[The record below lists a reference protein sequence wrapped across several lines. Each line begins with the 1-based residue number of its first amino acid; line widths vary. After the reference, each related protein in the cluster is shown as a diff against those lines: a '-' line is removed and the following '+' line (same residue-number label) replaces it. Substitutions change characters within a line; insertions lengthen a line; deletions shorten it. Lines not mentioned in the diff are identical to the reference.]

1 MASACRLS
9 AGVET
14 DGLNRSRFPGLADGW
29 VRADAPSGTQPV
41 DSSIGA
47 MREYMESGDSA
58 NVFGQ
63 YRASQATTEL
73 VETARR
79 RVGDLFGAP
88 WDGVVFGPSMTALA
102 FRLTHA
108 LENRLGPGD
117 RIVST
122 RLEHDA
128 NVRPWA
134 IAAARAGAEFA
145 LLDLNPETLELDARS
160 VIETIDER
168 TRWVAIGAASN
179 ALGTLNDLAPVVQRA
194 HAVGAR
200 VFVDAVAAAPHR
212 PLNIAEQGIDVLTC
226 SAYKWFG
233 PHVGILCS
241 TPALLA
247 ELAPDRLATSPADPP
262 ASWELGTLPL
272 ESLAGVIAAVDYMHE
287 VGFDRIAAHEQA
299 LTDALASGLAA
310 IDGVQIFGKPAR
322 RIPTVFFNVHGVR
335 PRDVTIALADRCI
348 AATGGDVYAH
358 ELCSAL
364 GLGLE
369 GAARLGF
376 VHYSGLDE
384 VERAVSAVAEIAARA
399 SV

>member
-1 MASACRLS
+1 VRA
-9 AGVET
+9 E
-14 DGLNRSRFPGLADGW
+14 GLNRSRFPGLADGW

-41 DSSIGA
+41 DTSIAA
-47 MREYMESGDSA
+47 MRQYMESGDTA
-58 NVFGQ
+58 NMFGL
-63 YRASQATTEL
+63 YRASRATTEL

-88 WDGVVFGPSMTALA
+88 SDGVVFGPSMTALT

-134 IAAARAGAEFA
+134 IAAERCGAEFA
-145 LLDLNPETLELDARS
+145 LVDLNPETLELDARS

-168 TRWVAIGAASN
+168 TRWVAVGAASN

-194 HAVGAR
+194 GTVGAR

-212 PLNIAEQGIDVLTC
+212 PLNITGLGIDMLAC

-247 ELAPDRLATSPADPP
+247 EIAPDRLATSPANPP

-272 ESLAGVIAAVDYMHE
+272 ESLAGVIAAVDYVRE
-287 VGFDRIAAHEQA
+287 VGFERIAAHERTLTEA
-299 LTDALASGLAA
+299 LVGGLGA
-310 IDGVQIFGKPAR
+310 IDGVQILGKPAR
-322 RIPTVFFNVHGVR
+322 RIPTAFFKVR
-335 PRDVTIALADRCI
+335 GSRPAEVTSALADRRV

-364 GLGLE
+364 GLGAD

-376 VHYSGLDE
+376 VHYSGLDD
-384 VERAVSAVAEIAARA
+384 VERAVSAVAEIAAGAR
-399 SV
+399 

>member
-1 MASACRLS
+1 MH
-9 AGVET
+9 T

-41 DSSIGA
+41 DTSIA
-47 MREYMESGDSA
+47 AIQDYMASGDTA
-58 NVFGQ
+58 NMFGR
-63 YRASQATTEL
+63 YRASEATTKL

-79 RVGDLFGAP
+79 RVGELFGAP
-88 WDGVVFGPSMTALA
+88 SDGVVFGPSMTALT
-102 FRLTHA
+102 FRLTHT
-108 LENRLGPGD
+108 LESRLGPGD

-134 IAAARAGAEFA
+134 IAAERSGAEFA
-145 LLDLNPETLELDARS
+145 LVDLNPETLELDARS

-194 HAVGAR
+194 HSVGAR

-212 PLNIAEQGIDVLTC
+212 PLDIAELGIDVLAC

-247 ELAPDRLATSPADPP
+247 DVAPDRLATSPADPP

-272 ESLAGVIAAVDYMHE
+272 ESLAGVIAAVDYMRE
-287 VGFDRIAAHEQA
+287 VGFERIAAHEQA
-299 LTDALASGLAA
+299 LTEALSGGLAA

-322 RIPTVFFNVHGVR
+322 RIPTVFFNVRGVR
-335 PRDVTIALADRCI
+335 PGDVTSALAARRI

-358 ELCSAL
+358 ELCTAL

-376 VHYSGLDE
+376 VHYSGLDD
-384 VERAVSAVAEIAARA
+384 VERAVAAVAEVAAG
-399 SV
+399 